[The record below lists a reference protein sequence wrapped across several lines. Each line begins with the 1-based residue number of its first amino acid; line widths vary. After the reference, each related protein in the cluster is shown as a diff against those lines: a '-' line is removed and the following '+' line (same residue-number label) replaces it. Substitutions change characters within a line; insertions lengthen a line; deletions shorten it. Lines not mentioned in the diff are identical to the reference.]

1 MTRTKEN
8 LMPSLM
14 KTSQLAESMVRSGMR
29 TKLNLSSSPVR
40 RIPGKLAVRGVSLS
54 SMPLGWFEKNWL
66 DSGVWRLPSG
76 KPLAEFA
83 LQSGF
88 LAPLLFDGGQFGAG
102 SSDSGVRRFER
113 ERGAAARTK
122 QAEKGSNH

>member
-1 MTRTKEN
+1 M
-8 LMPSLM
+8 
-14 KTSQLAESMVRSGMR
+14 RS
-29 TKLNLSSSPVR
+29 KLNLSSSPVR
-40 RIPGKLAVRGVSLS
+40 RIPSKLAVTGMSLS
-54 SMPLGWFEKNWL
+54 SIPLGWFEKNWL

-102 SSDSGVRRFER
+102 SHDSGVRRFER
-113 ERGAAARTK
+113 ERAAAARTK
-122 QAEKGSNH
+122 QSEKGSSH

>member
-1 MTRTKEN
+1 
-8 LMPSLM
+8 
-14 KTSQLAESMVRSGMR
+14 MR

-40 RIPGKLAVRGVSLS
+40 RIPNKLAMQGMSLS
-54 SMPLGWFEKNWL
+54 GMPLGWFEKDWL
-66 DSGVWRLPSG
+66 NSGSWRLPSG

-102 SSDSGVRRFER
+102 SSDSSVLRFER
-113 ERGAAARTK
+113 ERAGGRAK
-122 QAEKGSNH
+122 NSEKGSSH